1 MHDKIRSRAVAC
13 NYVSVKFISCIHLR
27 TSKSQQTEST
37 LHIKQHWRPLFVSF
51 FLSYLLFVMSL
62 YHEAAAALTAPA
74 SDGGNLKT
82 RIFGPRSKDAKDVQ
96 TSKTKELKEKS
107 GRRATSVIPPAQIYA
122 LAAESCKW
130 SGVLSEV
137 IDKAGLLEQERRA
150 KLTPI
155 LSILL
160 VHDLLVAKN
169 GNGNI
174 QLPEHHGLRAAVER
188 HKARLSA
195 ELTRARLRRGAHT
208 LAVLREQVERA
219 AAASVSETSSLAAAT
234 RWVRINTLKT
244 TLEQQLTTTFAGYE
258 KVSTVKELFVTDAE
272 GPRLYVDEHVPSLV
286 AVPLVAVPS
295 ASSSVQTELTRCD
308 AYKRGAIIFQDK
320 ASCFPAYLLDP
331 ASVPGGGHVIDA
343 CAAPGN
349 KTSHLA
355 ALLGEEKTPTDRRV
369 FAFEKDKYRSKTL
382 QSMLSK
388 AGALAE
394 GKEDGESLSIATVDA
409 GQDFL
414 KVDPKAE
421 RFRDVR
427 ALLLDPS
434 CSGSGIVGRDAMPEL
449 FLPKAA
455 KVVGGGSLS
464 QQKPSGKNNKNK
476 NKRKRKRGGEE
487 PEPKKD
493 EPTPSTEDVSSAI
506 DDLQTKDDPKARL
519 AALASFQLAILLHA
533 CSFPSAQRVTY
544 STCSVH
550 AVENEQVV
558 VRALRALRRSPATAG
573 WRLLRR
579 DEQVSGMQAWPV
591 RGDPK
596 GAKNVPK
603 SDDDDEED
611 DEDDDDDDAAA
622 VADACI
628 RSYADDDRGV
638 MGFFV
643 AAFVRDEEG
652 AEKATNVISSTD
664 KPRQANGE
672 PTKKASKKNK
682 KKAKKAAAQSQPVA
696 EAPKEES
703 DDDWGGFDD

>member
-1 MHDKIRSRAVAC
+1 
-13 NYVSVKFISCIHLR
+13 
-27 TSKSQQTEST
+27 
-37 LHIKQHWRPLFVSF
+37 
-51 FLSYLLFVMSL
+51 MSL

-82 RIFGPRSKDAKDVQ
+82 RIFGPRSKDVKDVQ
-96 TSKTKELKEKS
+96 AAKGKELKEKS

-137 IDKAGLLEQERRA
+137 IDKAGLLEQERKA

-160 VHDLLVAKN
+160 VHDLLIAKN

-195 ELTRARLRRGAHT
+195 ELTRARLRRRAHT
-208 LAVLREQVERA
+208 LASLREQVEKA

-244 TLEQQLTTTFAGYE
+244 TLEQQLDTTFAGYE
-258 KVSTVKELFVTDAE
+258 KVSTLKELFATDAD
-272 GPRLYVDEHVPSLV
+272 GPRLYIDEHVPNLV
-286 AVPLVAVPS
+286 AVPLVTVLS
-295 ASSSVQTELTRCD
+295 ASSSVQTDLTRCD

-331 ASVPGGGHVIDA
+331 ASVPGGGHVVDA

-382 QSMLSK
+382 QNMLSK

-394 GKEDGESLSIATVDA
+394 GEGESVSIATVDA

-414 KVDPKAE
+414 KVDPTAE

-455 KVVGGGSLS
+455 KTVGGGSS
-464 QQKPSGKNNKNK
+464 QQAKPTSKNK
-476 NKRKRKRGGEE
+476 NKRKRGGEA
-487 PEPKKD
+487 EPKNEK
-493 EPTPSTEDVSSAI
+493 PTPTDVSSAI
-506 DDLQTKDDPKARL
+506 DDLQAKDDPKARL

-544 STCSVH
+544 STCSIH

-558 VRALRALRRSPATAG
+558 VRALRALRQSPTTSG
-573 WRLLRR
+573 WRQLRR

-596 GAKNVPK
+596 GAENVPRT
-603 SDDDDEED
+603 
-611 DEDDDDDDAAA
+611 DEDDDDGDDDEDAAA

-628 RSYADDDRGV
+628 RSYADDDCGV

-652 AEKATNVISSTD
+652 AGPSTNGASTTD

-672 PTKKASKKNK
+672 ATKKASKKNK
-682 KKAKKAAAQSQPVA
+682 KKKKAAAQAQPVV
-696 EAPKEES
+696 EAAKDDES

>member
-1 MHDKIRSRAVAC
+1 M
-13 NYVSVKFISCIHLR
+13 
-27 TSKSQQTEST
+27 SKSQQRRRQQE
-37 LHIKQHWRPLFVSF
+37 HITGEVPILVLPLPPQPA
-51 FLSYLLFVMSL
+51 MSL

-96 TSKTKELKEKS
+96 SAKGKEAKDS
-107 GRRATSVIPPAQIYA
+107 GRQRTSVIPPAQIYA

-130 SGVLSEV
+130 SAVLSEV
-137 IDKAGLLEQERRA
+137 IDRAGLLEHERRA
-150 KLTPI
+150 RLTPI
-155 LSILL
+155 LALLL

-195 ELTRARLRRGAHT
+195 ELTRARLRRGAHS
-208 LAVLREQVERA
+208 LLVLREQVERA
-219 AAASVSETSSLAAAT
+219 AAASVSTTSSLAAAT
-234 RWVRINTLKT
+234 RWVRVNTLKT
-244 TLEQQLTTTFAGYE
+244 TLDQQLATTFAGYE
-258 KVSTVKELFVTDAE
+258 RVATLPELFAADAE
-272 GPRLYVDEHVPSLV
+272 GPRLYVDEHVPNLV
-286 AVPLVAVPS
+286 AVPLVTVPS
-295 ASSSVQTELTRCD
+295 ASSTIQTDLTRCD

-369 FAFEKDKYRSKTL
+369 FAIEKDKYRSKTL
-382 QSMLSK
+382 QNMLLK
-388 AGALAE
+388 AGALNDGTE
-394 GKEDGESLSIATVDA
+394 NGESVSIATVDA

-414 KVDPKAE
+414 KVDPTAD

-449 FLPKAA
+449 HLPKAV
-455 KVVGGGSLS
+455 KLVGTSTSS
-464 QQKPSGKNNKNK
+464 QQAKAANGKGKG
-476 NKRKRKRGGEE
+476 KRKRGGE
-487 PEPKKD
+487 PESKKED
-493 EPTPSTEDVSSAI
+493 VPSTDVTSL

-533 CSFPSAQRVTY
+533 FSFPAAQRVTY

-558 VRALRALRRSPATAG
+558 VRVLRALRRSPSTAG

-579 DEQVSGMQAWPV
+579 DEQVAGMQAWPV

-596 GAKNVPK
+596 GAEDVPR
-603 SDDDDEED
+603 DDEED
-611 DEDDDDDDAAA
+611 DDDNDDDDEDAAA
-622 VADACI
+622 VAEACI
-628 RSYADDDRGV
+628 RSYADDNRGV

-652 AEKATNVISSTD
+652 AEDITKPANGTATAER
-664 KPRQANGE
+664 PRQVNGE
-672 PTKKASKKNK
+672 ATKKASKKSK
-682 KKAKKAAAQSQPVA
+682 KKAKKAAAKPVV
-696 EAPKEES
+696 ETNKDES
-703 DDDWGGFDD
+703 DGDDWGGFDD